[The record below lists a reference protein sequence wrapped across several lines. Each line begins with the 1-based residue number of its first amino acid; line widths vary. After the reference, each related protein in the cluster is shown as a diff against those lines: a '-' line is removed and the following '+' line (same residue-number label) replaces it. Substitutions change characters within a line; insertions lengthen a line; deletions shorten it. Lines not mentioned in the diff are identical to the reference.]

1 MLGHWFQKIIQTFN
15 GTLQSNLKR
24 FPITLFFTIALTCYL
39 CYFVSN
45 HDENKKLN
53 WIIGYYLSVGT
64 LLSLTLHLWC
74 EEMKRIIPKIAVQ
87 AGMHLLLI
95 LDAIYLYSYSYEKS
109 FTEIGIAHGAG
120 ILAIGL
126 SVFFL
131 SFFKEKNDIPS
142 WNFALSSITACV
154 TANVIGC
161 IMSGGIC
168 FLILSVHKL
177 FDLSIDSTCYLYV
190 VILCNVCLSMFLF
203 LGLLPQK
210 QEKHNTRPLQHSFF
224 NGVIH
229 YLFLPLTGGYLIVLY
244 IYALRILI
252 NWELPIGWVSW
263 LVITLMTGCIVI
275 EFGLYPS
282 RMAQQK
288 RTDNLIARWLP
299 LFVLPLL
306 FLMTIGIIRR
316 FNDYGV
322 TINRLYLITLN
333 IWCYFVCITLIIIK
347 AKRISWIPIS
357 FSLVFLLTSVL
368 PVNYASITR
377 QIIQKEVNQTIIHQN
392 PMQNLPLSQE
402 QYNQWLKTFSP
413 EQARQI
419 NEKFIY
425 LYEWFGKESICQWI
439 DEDVSL
445 YMLRTEF
452 EDRQENQS
460 TVSYSGTIASEA
472 TISVPDGDQRFQ
484 SIHRYQIIY
493 HKGQDKIIAVS
504 LTQDNDTVYID
515 QQTIE
520 SLSQRKKG
528 EMPPTQLNCNS
539 SQKVFLLTSFSI
551 EKTEENIEVS
561 IDGYLFSK

>member
-95 LDAIYLYSYSYEKS
+95 LDAIYLYSYSYKKS

-177 FDLSIDSTCYLYV
+177 FDLSIDSTCYLYI

-210 QEKHNTRPLQHSFF
+210 QEKHNTRPLQHSFL

-377 QIIQKEVNQTIIHQN
+377 QIIQKEVNQTIIRQK
-392 PMQNLPLSQE
+392 PMLNLPLSQE
-402 QYNQWLKTFSP
+402 QYNQWLKTFSS

-439 DEDVSL
+439 DEDASL

-452 EDRQENQS
+452 EDKQENQP

-472 TISVPDGDQRFQ
+472 TISIPDGYQKLQ
-484 SIHRYQIIY
+484 SIHRYQIID
-493 HKGQDKIIAVS
+493 HKEQDKIIAVS

-539 SQKVFLLTSFSI
+539 SQKAFLLTSFSI

>member
-142 WNFALSSITACV
+142 WNFALSSITACM

-190 VILCNVCLSMFLF
+190 AILCNVCLSMFLF

-210 QEKHNTRPLQHSFF
+210 QEKHNTRPLQHSFL

-299 LFVLPLL
+299 LSVLPLL

-333 IWCYFVCITLIIIK
+333 IWCYFVCIILIIIK

-377 QIIQKEVNQTIIHQN
+377 QIIQKEVNQTIIRQK
-392 PMQNLPLSQE
+392 PMLNLPLSQE

-452 EDRQENQS
+452 EDKQENQS
-460 TVSYSGTIASEA
+460 TISYSGTIASEA
-472 TISVPDGDQRFQ
+472 TISVPDGYQKLQ
-484 SIHRYQIIY
+484 SIHRYQIID
-493 HKGQDKIIAVS
+493 HKGQDKIIAVP

-528 EMPPTQLNCNS
+528 EMPPTQLDCNS

>member
-95 LDAIYLYSYSYEKS
+95 LDTIYLYSYSYEKS

-177 FDLSIDSTCYLYV
+177 FDLSIDSTCYLYI

-210 QEKHNTRPLQHSFF
+210 QEKHNTRPLQHSFL

-306 FLMTIGIIRR
+306 FLMPIGIIRR

-377 QIIQKEVNQTIIHQN
+377 QIIQKEVNQTIIHQK

-452 EDRQENQS
+452 EDRQENQP

-472 TISVPDGDQRFQ
+472 TISIPDGYQKLQ
-484 SIHRYQIIY
+484 SIHRYQIID
-493 HKGQDKIIAVS
+493 HKEQDKIIAVS

-539 SQKVFLLTSFSI
+539 SQKAFLLTSFSI

>member
-210 QEKHNTRPLQHSFF
+210 QEKHNTRPLQHSFL

-333 IWCYFVCITLIIIK
+333 IWCYFVYITLIIIK

-377 QIIQKEVNQTIIHQN
+377 QIIQKEVNQTIIHQK

-452 EDRQENQS
+452 EDRQENQP

-472 TISVPDGDQRFQ
+472 TISIPDGYQKLQ
-484 SIHRYQIIY
+484 SIHRYQIID
-493 HKGQDKIIAVS
+493 HKEQDKIIAVS

-539 SQKVFLLTSFSI
+539 SQKAFLLTSFSI

>member
-210 QEKHNTRPLQHSFF
+210 QEKHNTRPLQHSFL

-368 PVNYASITR
+368 PINYASITR
-377 QIIQKEVNQTIIHQN
+377 QIIQKEVNQTIIHQK

-452 EDRQENQS
+452 EDKQENQS

-472 TISVPDGDQRFQ
+472 TISVPDGYQKLQ
-484 SIHRYQIIY
+484 SIHRYQIID

-539 SQKVFLLTSFSI
+539 SQKAFLLTSFSI

>member
-224 NGVIH
+224 NSVIH

-377 QIIQKEVNQTIIHQN
+377 QIIQKEVNQTIIHQK

-425 LYEWFGKESICQWI
+425 LYEWFGKECICQWI
-439 DEDVSL
+439 DEDASL

-452 EDRQENQS
+452 EDKQENQP

-472 TISVPDGDQRFQ
+472 TISIPDGYQKLQ
-484 SIHRYQIIY
+484 SIHRYQIID
-493 HKGQDKIIAVS
+493 HKEQDKIIAVS

-539 SQKVFLLTSFSI
+539 SQKAFLLTSFSI

>member
-24 FPITLFFTIALTCYL
+24 FPVTLFFTIALTCYL

-177 FDLSIDSTCYLYV
+177 FDLSIDSTCYLYI

-377 QIIQKEVNQTIIHQN
+377 QIIQKEVNQTIIHQK

-425 LYEWFGKESICQWI
+425 LYEWFGKECICQWI
-439 DEDVSL
+439 DEDASL

-452 EDRQENQS
+452 EDKQENQP

-472 TISVPDGDQRFQ
+472 TISIPDGYQKLQ
-484 SIHRYQIIY
+484 SIHRYQIID
-493 HKGQDKIIAVS
+493 HKEQDKIIAVS

-539 SQKVFLLTSFSI
+539 SQKAFLLTSFSI

>member
-74 EEMKRIIPKIAVQ
+74 EEMKRIISKIAVQ

-177 FDLSIDSTCYLYV
+177 FDLSIDSTCYLYI

-210 QEKHNTRPLQHSFF
+210 REKHNTRPLQHSFL

-306 FLMTIGIIRR
+306 LLMTIGIIRR

-333 IWCYFVCITLIIIK
+333 IWCYFVCIILIIIK

-377 QIIQKEVNQTIIHQN
+377 QIIQKEVNQTIIRQK
-392 PMQNLPLSQE
+392 PMLNLPLSQE
-402 QYNQWLKTFSP
+402 QYNQWLKTFSS

-439 DEDVSL
+439 DEDASL

-452 EDRQENQS
+452 EDKQENQP

-472 TISVPDGDQRFQ
+472 TISIPDGYQKLQ
-484 SIHRYQIIY
+484 SIHRYQIID
-493 HKGQDKIIAVS
+493 HKEQDKIIAVS

-539 SQKVFLLTSFSI
+539 SQKAFLLTSFSI

>member
-377 QIIQKEVNQTIIHQN
+377 QIIQKEVNQTIIHQK

-425 LYEWFGKESICQWI
+425 LYEWFGKECICQWI
-439 DEDVSL
+439 DEDASL

-452 EDRQENQS
+452 EDKQENQP

-472 TISVPDGDQRFQ
+472 TISIPDGYQKLQ
-484 SIHRYQIIY
+484 SIHRYQIID
-493 HKGQDKIIAVS
+493 HKEQDKIIAVS

-539 SQKVFLLTSFSI
+539 SQKAFLLTSFSI

>member
-210 QEKHNTRPLQHSFF
+210 QEKHNTRPLQHSFL

-306 FLMTIGIIRR
+306 LLMTIGIIRR

-377 QIIQKEVNQTIIHQN
+377 QIIQKEVNQTIIRQK
-392 PMQNLPLSQE
+392 PMLNLPLSQE

-439 DEDVSL
+439 DEDASL

-452 EDRQENQS
+452 EDKQGNQP

-472 TISVPDGDQRFQ
+472 AISIPDGYQKLQ
-484 SIHRYQIIY
+484 SIHRYQIID
-493 HKGQDKIIAVS
+493 HKEQDKIIAVP

-539 SQKVFLLTSFSI
+539 SQKAFLLTSFSI

>member
-74 EEMKRIIPKIAVQ
+74 EEMKRLIPKIAVQ

-177 FDLSIDSTCYLYV
+177 FDLSIDSTCYLYI

-210 QEKHNTRPLQHSFF
+210 QEKHNTHPLQHSFL

-306 FLMTIGIIRR
+306 LLMTIGIIRR

-333 IWCYFVCITLIIIK
+333 IWCYFVCIILIIIK

-368 PVNYASITR
+368 PVNYANITR
-377 QIIQKEVNQTIIHQN
+377 QIIQKEVNQTIIHQK
-392 PMQNLPLSQE
+392 PMLNLPLSQE

-452 EDRQENQS
+452 EDKQENQT

-472 TISVPDGDQRFQ
+472 TISIPDGYQKLQ
-484 SIHRYQIIY
+484 SIHRYQIID
-493 HKGQDKIIAVS
+493 HKGQDKIIAV
-504 LTQDNDTVYID
+504 
-515 QQTIE
+515 
-520 SLSQRKKG
+520 
-528 EMPPTQLNCNS
+528 PTNS
-539 SQKVFLLTSFSI
+539 
-551 EKTEENIEVS
+551 
-561 IDGYLFSK
+561 G

>member
-377 QIIQKEVNQTIIHQN
+377 QIIQKEVNQTIIHQK
-392 PMQNLPLSQE
+392 PMLNLPLSQE
-402 QYNQWLKTFSP
+402 QYNQWLKTFSS

-439 DEDVSL
+439 DEDASL

-452 EDRQENQS
+452 EDKQENQP

-472 TISVPDGDQRFQ
+472 TISIPDGYQKLQ
-484 SIHRYQIIY
+484 SIHRYQIID
-493 HKGQDKIIAVS
+493 HKEQDKIIAVS

>member
-24 FPITLFFTIALTCYL
+24 FPITLFFTIVLTCYL

-168 FLILSVHKL
+168 FLTLSVHKL

-210 QEKHNTRPLQHSFF
+210 QEKHNTRPLQHSFL

-229 YLFLPLTGGYLIVLY
+229 YLFLPLTGAYLIVLY

-306 FLMTIGIIRR
+306 LLMTIGIIRR

-333 IWCYFVCITLIIIK
+333 IWCYFVCIILIIIK
-347 AKRISWIPIS
+347 AKRICWIPIS

-377 QIIQKEVNQTIIHQN
+377 QIIQKEVNQTIIRQK
-392 PMQNLPLSQE
+392 PMLNLPLSQE
-402 QYNQWLKTFSP
+402 QYNQWLKTFSS

-439 DEDVSL
+439 DEDASL

-452 EDRQENQS
+452 EDKQENQP

-472 TISVPDGDQRFQ
+472 TISIPDGYQKLQ
-484 SIHRYQIIY
+484 SIHRYQIID
-493 HKGQDKIIAVS
+493 HKEQDKIIAVS

-528 EMPPTQLNCNS
+528 EMPPTQLDCNS

>member
-210 QEKHNTRPLQHSFF
+210 QEKHNTRPLQHSFL

-229 YLFLPLTGGYLIVLY
+229 YLFLPLTGGCLIVLY

-377 QIIQKEVNQTIIHQN
+377 QIIQKEVNQTIIHQK

-472 TISVPDGDQRFQ
+472 TISVPDGYQKLQ
-484 SIHRYQIIY
+484 SIHRYQIID
-493 HKGQDKIIAVS
+493 HKEQDKIIAVS

-539 SQKVFLLTSFSI
+539 SQKAFLLTSFSI

>member
-210 QEKHNTRPLQHSFF
+210 QEKHNTRPLQHPFL

-402 QYNQWLKTFSP
+402 QYSQWLKTFSP

-472 TISVPDGDQRFQ
+472 TISVPDGYQKLQ
-484 SIHRYQIIY
+484 SIHRYQIID

>member
-177 FDLSIDSTCYLYV
+177 FDLSIDSTCYLYI

-210 QEKHNTRPLQHSFF
+210 QEKHNTRPLQHSFL

-377 QIIQKEVNQTIIHQN
+377 QIIQKEVNQTIIRQK
-392 PMQNLPLSQE
+392 PMLNLPLSQE

-439 DEDVSL
+439 DEDASL

-452 EDRQENQS
+452 EDKQENQP

-472 TISVPDGDQRFQ
+472 TISIPDGYQKLQ
-484 SIHRYQIIY
+484 SIHRYQIID
-493 HKGQDKIIAVS
+493 HKGQDKIIAVP

-515 QQTIE
+515 QQTIK
-520 SLSQRKKG
+520 SLSQCKKG

-539 SQKVFLLTSFSI
+539 SQKAFLLTSFSI

>member
-45 HDENKKLN
+45 HNENKKLN

-142 WNFALSSITACV
+142 WNFALSSITACM

-190 VILCNVCLSMFLF
+190 AILCNVCLSMFLF

-210 QEKHNTRPLQHSFF
+210 QEKHNTRPLQHSFL

-377 QIIQKEVNQTIIHQN
+377 QIIQKEVNQTIIRQK
-392 PMQNLPLSQE
+392 PMLNLPLSQE
-402 QYNQWLKTFSP
+402 QYNQWLKTFSS

-439 DEDVSL
+439 DEDASL

-452 EDRQENQS
+452 EDKQENQP

-472 TISVPDGDQRFQ
+472 TISIPDGYQKLQ
-484 SIHRYQIIY
+484 SIHRYQIID
-493 HKGQDKIIAVS
+493 HKEQDKIIAVS

>member
-95 LDAIYLYSYSYEKS
+95 LDASYLYSYSYEKS

-177 FDLSIDSTCYLYV
+177 FDLSIDSTCYLYI

-210 QEKHNTRPLQHSFF
+210 QEKHNTRPLQHSFL

-377 QIIQKEVNQTIIHQN
+377 QIIQKEVNQTIIHQK

-472 TISVPDGDQRFQ
+472 TISVPDGYQKLQ
-484 SIHRYQIIY
+484 SIHRYQIID

>member
-472 TISVPDGDQRFQ
+472 TISVPDGYQKLQ
-484 SIHRYQIIY
+484 SIHRYQIID

>member
-177 FDLSIDSTCYLYV
+177 FDLSIDSTCYLYI

-210 QEKHNTRPLQHSFF
+210 QEKHNTRPLQHSFL

-377 QIIQKEVNQTIIHQN
+377 QIIQKEVNQTIIRQK
-392 PMQNLPLSQE
+392 PMLNLPLSQE

-439 DEDVSL
+439 DEDASL

-452 EDRQENQS
+452 EDKQENQP

-472 TISVPDGDQRFQ
+472 TISIPDGYQKLQ
-484 SIHRYQIIY
+484 SIHRYQIID
-493 HKGQDKIIAVS
+493 HKGQDKIIAVP

-520 SLSQRKKG
+520 SLNQCKKG

-539 SQKVFLLTSFSI
+539 SQKAFLLTSFSI

>member
-210 QEKHNTRPLQHSFF
+210 QEKHNTRPLQHPFL

-472 TISVPDGDQRFQ
+472 TISVPDGYQKLQ
-484 SIHRYQIIY
+484 SIHRYQIID

-520 SLSQRKKG
+520 PLSQRKKG

>member
-39 CYFVSN
+39 CYFISN

-177 FDLSIDSTCYLYV
+177 FDLSIDSTCYLYI

-210 QEKHNTRPLQHSFF
+210 QEKHNTRPLQHSFL

-377 QIIQKEVNQTIIHQN
+377 QIIQKEVNQTIIHQK

-472 TISVPDGDQRFQ
+472 TISVPDGYQKLQ
-484 SIHRYQIIY
+484 SIHRYQIID

-539 SQKVFLLTSFSI
+539 SQKAFLLTSFSI

>member
-74 EEMKRIIPKIAVQ
+74 EEMKRIIPQIAVQ

-210 QEKHNTRPLQHSFF
+210 QEKHNTRPLQHSFL

-306 FLMTIGIIRR
+306 LLMTIGIIRR

-472 TISVPDGDQRFQ
+472 TISVPDGYQKLQ
-484 SIHRYQIIY
+484 SIHRYQIID

>member
-53 WIIGYYLSVGT
+53 WIIGYYLSVST

-210 QEKHNTRPLQHSFF
+210 QEKHNTRPLQHSFL

-377 QIIQKEVNQTIIHQN
+377 QIIQKEVNQTIIRQK
-392 PMQNLPLSQE
+392 PMLNLPLSQE
-402 QYNQWLKTFSP
+402 QYNQWLKTFSS

-439 DEDVSL
+439 DEDASL

-452 EDRQENQS
+452 EDKQENQP

-472 TISVPDGDQRFQ
+472 TISIPDGYQKLQ
-484 SIHRYQIIY
+484 SIHRYQIID
-493 HKGQDKIIAVS
+493 HKEQDKIIAVS

-539 SQKVFLLTSFSI
+539 SQKAFLLTSFSI

>member
-377 QIIQKEVNQTIIHQN
+377 QIIQKEVNQTIIHQK

-425 LYEWFGKESICQWI
+425 LYEWFGKECICQWI
-439 DEDVSL
+439 DEDASL

-452 EDRQENQS
+452 EDKQENQP

-472 TISVPDGDQRFQ
+472 TISIPDGYQKLQ
-484 SIHRYQIIY
+484 SIHRYQIID
-493 HKGQDKIIAVS
+493 HKEQDKIIAVS

-539 SQKVFLLTSFSI
+539 SQKAFLLTSFSI

-561 IDGYLFSK
+561 IGGYLFSK

>member
-210 QEKHNTRPLQHSFF
+210 QEKHNTRPLQHSFL

-377 QIIQKEVNQTIIHQN
+377 QIIQKEVNQTIIHQK

-452 EDRQENQS
+452 EDKQENQS

-472 TISVPDGDQRFQ
+472 TISVPDGYQKLQ
-484 SIHRYQIIY
+484 SIHRYQIID

-539 SQKVFLLTSFSI
+539 SQKAFLLTSFSI

>member
-24 FPITLFFTIALTCYL
+24 FPVTLFFTIALTCYL

-177 FDLSIDSTCYLYV
+177 FDLSIDSTCYLYI

-210 QEKHNTRPLQHSFF
+210 REKHNTRPLQHSFL

-377 QIIQKEVNQTIIHQN
+377 QIIQKEVNQTIIHQK

-439 DEDVSL
+439 DEDASL

-452 EDRQENQS
+452 EDKQENQP

-472 TISVPDGDQRFQ
+472 TISIPDGYQKLQ
-484 SIHRYQIIY
+484 SIHRYQIID
-493 HKGQDKIIAVS
+493 HKGQDKIIAVP

-539 SQKVFLLTSFSI
+539 SQKVFLLTSFSF

>member
-210 QEKHNTRPLQHSFF
+210 QEKHNTRPLQHSFL

-377 QIIQKEVNQTIIHQN
+377 QIIQKEVNQTIIHQK

-452 EDRQENQS
+452 EDRQENQP

-472 TISVPDGDQRFQ
+472 TISIPDGYQKLQ
-484 SIHRYQIIY
+484 SIHRYQIID
-493 HKGQDKIIAVS
+493 HKEQDKIIAVS

-539 SQKVFLLTSFSI
+539 SQKAFLLTSFSI

>member
-142 WNFALSSITACV
+142 WNFALSSITACM

-190 VILCNVCLSMFLF
+190 AILCNVCLSMFLF

-210 QEKHNTRPLQHSFF
+210 QEKHNTRPLQHSFL

-377 QIIQKEVNQTIIHQN
+377 QIIQKEVNQTIIRQK
-392 PMQNLPLSQE
+392 PMLNLPLSQE

-472 TISVPDGDQRFQ
+472 TISVPDGYQKLQ
-484 SIHRYQIIY
+484 SIHRYQIID
-493 HKGQDKIIAVS
+493 HKEQDKIIAVS

-539 SQKVFLLTSFSI
+539 SQKAFLLTSFSI

>member
-109 FTEIGIAHGAG
+109 FTEIGLAHGAG

-142 WNFALSSITACV
+142 WNFALSSITACM

-177 FDLSIDSTCYLYV
+177 FDLSIDSTCYLYI

-210 QEKHNTRPLQHSFF
+210 QEKHNTRPLQHSFL

-377 QIIQKEVNQTIIHQN
+377 QIIQKEVNQTIIRQK
-392 PMQNLPLSQE
+392 PMLNLPLSQE
-402 QYNQWLKTFSP
+402 QYNQWLKTFSS

-439 DEDVSL
+439 DEDASL

-452 EDRQENQS
+452 EDKQENQP

-472 TISVPDGDQRFQ
+472 TISIPDGYQKLQ
-484 SIHRYQIIY
+484 SIHRYQIID
-493 HKGQDKIIAVS
+493 HKEQDKIIAVS

-539 SQKVFLLTSFSI
+539 SQKAFLLTSFSI

>member
-24 FPITLFFTIALTCYL
+24 FPVTLFFTIALTCYL

-177 FDLSIDSTCYLYV
+177 FDLSIDSTCYLYI

-210 QEKHNTRPLQHSFF
+210 QEKHNTRPLQHSFL

-377 QIIQKEVNQTIIHQN
+377 QIIQKEVNQTIIRQK
-392 PMQNLPLSQE
+392 PMLNLPLSQE
-402 QYNQWLKTFSP
+402 QYNQWLKTFSS

-439 DEDVSL
+439 DEDASL

-452 EDRQENQS
+452 EDKQENQP

-472 TISVPDGDQRFQ
+472 TISIPDGYQKLQ
-484 SIHRYQIIY
+484 SIHRYQIID
-493 HKGQDKIIAVS
+493 HKEQDKIIAVS

-539 SQKVFLLTSFSI
+539 SQKAFLLTSFSI

>member
-177 FDLSIDSTCYLYV
+177 FDLSIDSTCYLYI

-377 QIIQKEVNQTIIHQN
+377 QIIQKEVNQTIIHQK

-425 LYEWFGKESICQWI
+425 LYEWFGKECICQWI
-439 DEDVSL
+439 DEDASL

-452 EDRQENQS
+452 EDKQENQP

-472 TISVPDGDQRFQ
+472 TISIPDGYQKLQ
-484 SIHRYQIIY
+484 SIHRYQIID
-493 HKGQDKIIAVS
+493 HKEQDKIIAVS

-539 SQKVFLLTSFSI
+539 SQKAFLLTSFSI

>member
-210 QEKHNTRPLQHSFF
+210 QEKHNTRPLQHSFL

-377 QIIQKEVNQTIIHQN
+377 QIIQKEVNQTIIHQK

-472 TISVPDGDQRFQ
+472 TISVPDGYQKLQ
-484 SIHRYQIIY
+484 SIHRYQIID

-539 SQKVFLLTSFSI
+539 SQKAFLLTSFSI

>member
-95 LDAIYLYSYSYEKS
+95 LDTIYLYSYSYEKS

-210 QEKHNTRPLQHSFF
+210 QEKHNTRPLQHSFL

-377 QIIQKEVNQTIIHQN
+377 QIIQKEVNQTIIHQK

-452 EDRQENQS
+452 EDRQENQP

-472 TISVPDGDQRFQ
+472 TISIPDGYQKLQ
-484 SIHRYQIIY
+484 SIHRYQIID
-493 HKGQDKIIAVS
+493 HKEQDKIIAVS

-539 SQKVFLLTSFSI
+539 SQKAFLLTSFSI

>member
-210 QEKHNTRPLQHSFF
+210 QEKHNTRPLQHSFL

-377 QIIQKEVNQTIIHQN
+377 QIIQKEVNQTIIHQK

-452 EDRQENQS
+452 EDRQENQP

-472 TISVPDGDQRFQ
+472 TISIPDGYQKLQ
-484 SIHRYQIIY
+484 SIHRYQIID

-539 SQKVFLLTSFSI
+539 SQKAFLLTSFSI

>member
-131 SFFKEKNDIPS
+131 PFFKEKNDIPS

-177 FDLSIDSTCYLYV
+177 FDLSIDSTCYLYI

-210 QEKHNTRPLQHSFF
+210 QEKHNTRPLQHSFL

-377 QIIQKEVNQTIIHQN
+377 QIIQKEVNQTIIHQK

-472 TISVPDGDQRFQ
+472 TISVPDGYQKLQ
-484 SIHRYQIIY
+484 SIHRYQIID

>member
-210 QEKHNTRPLQHSFF
+210 QEKHNTRPLQHSFL

-368 PVNYASITR
+368 PVNYASITQ

-472 TISVPDGDQRFQ
+472 TISVPDGYQKLQ
-484 SIHRYQIIY
+484 SIHRYQIID

>member
-177 FDLSIDSTCYLYV
+177 FDLSIDSTCYLYI

-210 QEKHNTRPLQHSFF
+210 REKHNTRPLQHSFL

-333 IWCYFVCITLIIIK
+333 IWCYFVCIILIIIK

-377 QIIQKEVNQTIIHQN
+377 QIIQKEVNQTIIRQK
-392 PMQNLPLSQE
+392 PMLNLPLSQE
-402 QYNQWLKTFSP
+402 QYNQWLKTFSS

-439 DEDVSL
+439 DEDASL

-452 EDRQENQS
+452 EDKQENQP

-472 TISVPDGDQRFQ
+472 TISIPDGYQKLQ
-484 SIHRYQIIY
+484 SIHRYQIID
-493 HKGQDKIIAVS
+493 HKEQDKIIAVS

-539 SQKVFLLTSFSI
+539 SQKAFLLTSFSI

>member
-210 QEKHNTRPLQHSFF
+210 QEKHNTRPLQHSFL

-377 QIIQKEVNQTIIHQN
+377 QIIQKEVNQTIIRQK

-439 DEDVSL
+439 DENASL

-452 EDRQENQS
+452 EDKQENQP

-472 TISVPDGDQRFQ
+472 TISIPDGYQKLQ
-484 SIHRYQIIY
+484 SIHRYQIID

-539 SQKVFLLTSFSI
+539 SQKAFLLTSFSI